1 MVDSSVLESVPFG
14 YNVELVCNSLFD
26 DSVID
31 IQGNNA
37 MPTLPCVRLDII
49 RFLLSPIGKT
59 IYT

>member
-1 MVDSSVLESVPFG
+1 MVDSYELESAPFG
-14 YNVELVCNSLFD
+14 YDVELAYNSLFD

-37 MPTLPCVRLDII
+37 MSTLPRVRLDII
-49 RFLLSPIGKT
+49 RLLLSPTGKT